1 MEGNFSPCAA
11 AAAGAAPLECELR
24 CVRVRC
30 VRVRL

>member
-24 CVRVRC
+24 CVRVR
-30 VRVRL
+30 L